1 MSEGNK
7 LPALSLEVKALNYS
21 TMKWYSVT
29 FGASR
34 FFVRKRRSQEQ
45 VFEKET
51 EIIVYHCLLSEWKT
65 KMVD

>member
-7 LPALSLEVKALNYS
+7 LPALSLEVINLNDS

-34 FFVRKRRSQEQ
+34 FFLRKRRNQEH
-45 VFEKET
+45 VFKKER

-65 KMVD
+65 KID

>member
-7 LPALSLEVKALNYS
+7 LPALSLEVKSLNDS

-29 FGASR
+29 FEASR
-34 FFVRKRRSQEQ
+34 FFVRKRRSQEH
-45 VFEKET
+45 VFKKEK